1 MNSSSTLIENKE
13 EMAAVGT
20 FRRSRRRAATCNV
33 IAEIVDSDGLN
44 GRIQIKAAKRV
55 KYGDEL
61 LLHAY
66 M

>member
-1 MNSSSTLIENKE
+1 MNSSSTSTENNKE
-13 EMAAVGT
+13 VAAVGT

-44 GRIQIKAAKRV
+44 GCIQIKAAKRV

-61 LLHAY
+61 LLNAY